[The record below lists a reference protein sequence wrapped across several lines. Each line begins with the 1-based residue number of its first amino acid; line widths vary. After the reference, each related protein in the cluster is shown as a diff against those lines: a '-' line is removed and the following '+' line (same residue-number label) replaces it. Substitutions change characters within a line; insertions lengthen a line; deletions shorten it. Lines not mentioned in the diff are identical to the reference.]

1 MEGLRQYV
9 FSVASGAILSGLVTG
24 MMPKGACQK
33 LLRLICGVFL
43 TLLVIRP
50 MLNLDL
56 GSIVR
61 ELTGFGSRDG
71 EAAAAFGEEMARD
84 SMAAYI
90 KRETEAYILD
100 KARELGITADVEV
113 TLGKDDLQIP
123 VAAVIRGNVP
133 AALRTRM
140 ERLIWE
146 NLGIAKEN
154 IVTFRYVSE

>member
-24 MMPKGACQK
+24 MMPKGTYQK
-33 LLRLICGVFL
+33 LLRLICGVFMA
-43 TLLVIRP
+43 LLVIRP

-100 KARELGITADVEV
+100 KANELGITAEV
-113 TLGKDDLQIP
+113 QVLVGKEDLP
-123 VAAVIRGNVP
+123 VPSAAVIRGTVP
-133 AALRTRM
+133 QSLKLEL
-140 ERLIWE
+140 ERLIE
-146 NLGIAKEN
+146 GNLGISKEN
-154 IVTFRYVSE
+154 LQWIG